1 MKVRFPSQAGVFYAG
16 SREALK
22 KQVEG
27 CFLHRF
33 GPKEIST
40 VDEDGPRKIVSLIC
54 PHAGYAY
61 SGPVAANAYFQ
72 MAKDGKIDSAVILGP
87 NHTGIG
93 SGISIMNEGVWRTP
107 FNDVEIDFEL
117 AKRIQS
123 ASRYIDV
130 DDTAHSHE
138 HSIEVQLPFLQYIYG
153 KSFRFVP
160 ICMMMQDLESSRD
173 VGEAIVE
180 SISGRNVI
188 TIASTDLT
196 HYESEKVANS
206 KDRMA
211 INTVLELDD
220 EKLQS
225 VVESSNITMCGYGPT
240 SVAIYVAKK
249 LGAEKTSLL
258 SYKTSGD
265 ITGDFSS
272 VVGYAAIAIA
282 KE

>member
-22 KQVEG
+22 KQVED
-27 CFLHRF
+27 CFLHKF
-33 GPKEIST
+33 GSKEIPT
-40 VDEDGPRKIVSLIC
+40 VNEDGPRKIVSLIC

-107 FNDVEIDFEL
+107 LNDVEIDGEL
-117 AKRIQS
+117 AKRIQRE
-123 ASRYIDV
+123 SRYIDV
-130 DDTAHSHE
+130 DDTAHSRE
-138 HSIEVQLPFLQYIYG
+138 HSIEVQLPFLQHIYG

-211 INTVLELDD
+211 IDAVLGLDD

>member
-22 KQVEG
+22 KQVED
-27 CFLHRF
+27 CFLHKF
-33 GPKEIST
+33 GPKEIPSIN
-40 VDEDGPRKIVSLIC
+40 EDGPRKIVSLIC
-54 PHAGYAY
+54 PHAGYAF

-72 MAKDGKIDSAVILGP
+72 MAKDGKIDSVVILGP

-93 SGISIMNEGVWRTP
+93 SGISIMTEGVWRTP
-107 FNDVEIDFEL
+107 LNDAEIDGEL

-138 HSIEVQLPFLQYIYG
+138 HSIEVQLPFLQYVYG

-211 INTVLELDD
+211 INTVLELDE

-272 VVGYAAIAIA
+272 VVGYASIAIA

>member
-1 MKVRFPSQAGVFYAG
+1 MKVRFPSQAGAFYAR
-16 SREALK
+16 SKETLK
-22 KQVEG
+22 KQVED

-33 GPKEIST
+33 GPKEIPS
-40 VDEDGPRKIVSLIC
+40 VNENGPRKIVSLMC

-93 SGISIMNEGVWRTP
+93 SGISIMTEGVWRMP
-107 FNDVEIDFEL
+107 LNDVEIDFEL
-117 AKRIQS
+117 ARKIQH
-123 ASRYIDV
+123 ASKYIDV
-130 DDTAHSHE
+130 DDTAHSRE

-211 INTVLELDD
+211 IDAVLELDD

-225 VVESSNITMCGYGPT
+225 VIESSNITMCGYGPA

>member
-1 MKVRFPSQAGVFYAG
+1 
-16 SREALK
+16 
-22 KQVEG
+22 
-27 CFLHRF
+27 
-33 GPKEIST
+33 
-40 VDEDGPRKIVSLIC
+40 
-54 PHAGYAY
+54 
-61 SGPVAANAYFQ
+61 
-72 MAKDGKIDSAVILGP
+72 
-87 NHTGIG
+87 
-93 SGISIMNEGVWRTP
+93 
-107 FNDVEIDFEL
+107 
-117 AKRIQS
+117 
-123 ASRYIDV
+123 
-130 DDTAHSHE
+130 
-138 HSIEVQLPFLQYIYG
+138 
-153 KSFRFVP
+153 
-160 ICMMMQDLESSRD
+160 
-173 VGEAIVE
+173 VE

>member
-1 MKVRFPSQAGVFYAG
+1 MKVRFPSQAGAFYAR
-16 SREALK
+16 SKETLK
-22 KQVEG
+22 KQVED

-33 GPKEIST
+33 GPKEIPS
-40 VDEDGPRKIVSLIC
+40 VNENGPRKIVSLMC

-72 MAKDGKIDSAVILGP
+72 MAKDGKIDSAIILGP

-93 SGISIMNEGVWRTP
+93 SGISIMTEGVWRMP
-107 FNDVEIDFEL
+107 LNDVEIDFEL
-117 AKRIQS
+117 ARKIQH
-123 ASRYIDV
+123 ASKYIDV
-130 DDTAHSHE
+130 DDTAHSRE

-225 VVESSNITMCGYGPT
+225 VVESSNITMCGYGPA